1 MKLLSNQ
8 VRVRG
13 QVWLGLC
20 SKLYRDGENILVPY
34 CQINTL
40 SVIKCINHDLRL
52 RDPWFRANR
61 IFLNVD
67 ETEIILFVLF
77 RPQNKTIGQNMNFR
91 RYSGILTDQHLSW
104 EQHLKMLKQKL
115 SRTNGSQYKQLI
127 FSPKIAKNTLLF
139 YILIISQILLSN
151 PVTTT

>member
-52 RDPWFRANR
+52 RVPWFRANR

-115 SRTNGSQYKQLI
+115 SKQMDPSTSSLYLAQKLLKTLY
-127 FSPKIAKNTLLF
+127 FSTF
-139 YILIISQILLSN
+139 
-151 PVTTT
+151 